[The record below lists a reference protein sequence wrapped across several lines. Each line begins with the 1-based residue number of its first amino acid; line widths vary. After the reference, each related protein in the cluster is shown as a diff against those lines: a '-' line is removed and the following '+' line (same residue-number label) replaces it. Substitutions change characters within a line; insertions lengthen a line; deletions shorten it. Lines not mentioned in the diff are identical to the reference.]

1 MNTLR
6 AKIALLLVTTI
17 VTVVVCITVAT
28 MYVFRAPDEEV
39 VDLLARQLILMQ
51 RLAINDPLGK
61 ELSAVPENGS
71 TDDKRTAM
79 FRDLTARLGTP
90 LDIVITRK
98 EGLEARRFQTASVR
112 VESRGWLIVDLDPP
126 PDIELVWWLLFIT
139 IGVGG
144 VGVLAAN
151 RMIRPLVMLESAV
164 EMVNPD
170 GVLPELPE
178 RGPAEVRATARALN
192 LLSARLKR
200 AMESR
205 MRLIAGAGHDFRTP
219 LTRMSLRAE
228 FIENEEE
235 RELWF
240 SDIKELDHIADSA
253 IELVRGEITEASSE
267 IICMEDLV
275 QSVTTELRHQK
286 FEIEIRSTAKASV
299 QGNRVALMRALRNIL
314 INAATHGKRGTV
326 SVVGGKTA
334 RITICDEGPGIP
346 ADLIDQVFEPFF
358 RADPARAQNIP
369 GAGLG
374 LSISRD
380 IIRKAGGD
388 IKISNKL
395 GGGLLQVVELP
406 TV

>member
-286 FEIEIRSTAKASV
+286 FEIEIHSTAKASV
-299 QGNRVALMRALRNIL
+299 QGNRVALMRALRNLL

-346 ADLIDQVFEPFF
+346 ADLMDQVFEPFF

>member
-286 FEIEIRSTAKASV
+286 FEIEIHSTATASV
-299 QGNRVALMRALRNIL
+299 QGNRVALMRALRNLL

-346 ADLIDQVFEPFF
+346 ADLMDQVFEPFF

>member
-1 MNTLR
+1 
-6 AKIALLLVTTI
+6 
-17 VTVVVCITVAT
+17 
-28 MYVFRAPDEEV
+28 
-39 VDLLARQLILMQ
+39 
-51 RLAINDPLGK
+51 
-61 ELSAVPENGS
+61 
-71 TDDKRTAM
+71 
-79 FRDLTARLGTP
+79 
-90 LDIVITRK
+90 
-98 EGLEARRFQTASVR
+98 
-112 VESRGWLIVDLDPP
+112 
-126 PDIELVWWLLFIT
+126 
-139 IGVGG
+139 
-144 VGVLAAN
+144 
-151 RMIRPLVMLESAV
+151 
-164 EMVNPD
+164 
-170 GVLPELPE
+170 
-178 RGPAEVRATARALN
+178 
-192 LLSARLKR
+192 
-200 AMESR
+200 MESR

-286 FEIEIRSTAKASV
+286 FEIEIHSTATASV
-299 QGNRVALMRALRNIL
+299 QGNRVALMRALRNLL

-346 ADLIDQVFEPFF
+346 ADLMDQVFEPFF